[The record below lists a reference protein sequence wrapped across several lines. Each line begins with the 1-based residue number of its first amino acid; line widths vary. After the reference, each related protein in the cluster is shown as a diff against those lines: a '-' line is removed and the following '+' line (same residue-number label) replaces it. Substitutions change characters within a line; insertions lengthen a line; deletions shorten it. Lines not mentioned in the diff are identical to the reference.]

1 MVYLQL
7 FLSFLKTGFLGF
19 GGGMAVISLIQ
30 QEVLRHG
37 WTTEQEFVDIVAIS
51 QVTPGPI
58 GMNCATYVGYTAGGV
73 WGSLVASAGIVL
85 PSLLIMTAVCRMY
98 DYIRDR
104 WQDSR
109 AFVWTLRVI
118 RMAVVLL
125 IAHAAV
131 MLVTPAT
138 FPDAGSWV
146 VFGLAFV
153 CSVLPVAVPS
163 EPGTRRRKAVDAVS
177 HPIYLI
183 LFFGGLGLMWY
194 FLCDF
199 L

>member
-7 FLSFLKTGFLGF
+7 FLSFLKIGFLGF
-19 GGGMAVISLIQ
+19 GGGMAIISLIQ
-30 QEVLRHG
+30 QEVLHYG
-37 WTTEQEFVDIVAIS
+37 WATEQEFVDMVAIS

-73 WGSLVASAGIVL
+73 WGSLIASAGIVL
-85 PSLLIMTAVCRMY
+85 PSLVIMLAVCRMY

-104 WQDSR
+104 WQDN
-109 AFVWTLRVI
+109 AVFIWVLRII
-118 RMAVVLL
+118 RLAVVLL

-138 FPDAGSWV
+138 FPDWGSWV

-153 CSVLPVAVPS
+153 CSVLPVVVASS
-163 EPGTRRRKAVDAVS
+163 EGSTRRKVLDAVS

-183 LFFGGLGLMWY
+183 LFFGALGLIEY